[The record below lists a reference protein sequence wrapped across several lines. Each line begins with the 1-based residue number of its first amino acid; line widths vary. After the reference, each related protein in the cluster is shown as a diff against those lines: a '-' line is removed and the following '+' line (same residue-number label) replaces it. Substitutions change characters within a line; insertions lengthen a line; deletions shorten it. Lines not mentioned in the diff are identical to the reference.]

1 MEIYKAA
8 LLGICSVILG
18 LFLKSCREEY
28 AVYISLAAGICLLS
42 LAAGRLG
49 ELTDTVR
56 MMQKE
61 LGLEDSYLRLLMK
74 MLAVTGIAQFTSA
87 VCKDCGNSAIAGQID
102 LFARLTLAALGTP
115 VFTALIRM
123 INSVLA
129 V

>member
-18 LFLKSCREEY
+18 LFLKNCREEY
-28 AVYISLAAGICLLS
+28 AVYVSLAAGICLLG

-61 LGLEDSYLRLLMK
+61 LGLGDGYLRLLMK
-74 MLAVTGIAQFTSA
+74 MLAVTCIAQFASA
-87 VCKDCGNSAIAGQID
+87 VCRDCGNSAIAGQID